1 MSTPIFIYKIND
13 FYGKVK
19 KRPNGF
25 SFKNY
30 KYMSQKNYSLLAG
43 IIFLLVSLIHLSRI
57 IFGWSAVMAGWSI
70 PIWINW
76 TGLAGAGFMSW
87 QGLKLGKK

>member
-43 IIFLLVSLIHLSRI
+43 IIF
-57 IFGWSAVMAGWSI
+57 GWSAVMAGWSI